1 MAQGRVTINLF
12 SAMTWNPD
20 LFGAINL
27 PPGLDREMVEDA
39 IVDRCAECA
48 LLYTDPEFLQSKN
61 IAWFNR
67 HYYNIQ
73 KLFDASML
81 KYDPL
86 SDYSLGGNV
95 TESEGETESGNVN
108 NVSGETTTTESSGNS
123 NANTETT
130 VSAYNSNDYQ
140 PDNNV
145 ESRGSTSANSSSTM
159 SREEDRNFN
168 TDRNKKRI
176 TENDLEGMRTAPQDL
191 LRKEYEIAVF
201 NVYDRIAE
209 LWEVDFCYSVY

>member
-1 MAQGRVTINLF
+1 MNLF

-20 LFGAINL
+20 LFAAINL
-27 PPGLDREMVEDA
+27 PPGVDREMVEDA

-48 LLYTDPEFLQSKN
+48 LLYTDPAFLQSKN

-67 HYYNIQ
+67 HYNNIK

-95 TESEGETESGNVN
+95 TEREDETENGNEN
-108 NVSGETTTTESSGNS
+108 KLLAENSENETTGNS
-123 NANTETT
+123 SANTETT
-130 VSAYNSNDYQ
+130 VSAYNASDYQ

-145 ESRGSTSANSSSTM
+145 KSEGNTSANSSSKI
-159 SREEDRNFN
+159 SREDDRNFN
-168 TDRNKKRI
+168 TDRNKNRV
-176 TENDLEGMRTAPQDL
+176 TENNLEGRRTAPQDL

-209 LWEVDFCYSVY
+209 LWEADFCYSVY